1 MPIPEY
7 VEKYLNEDQQAQL
20 QTIER
25 FGWNLKYIRRPIFQ
39 DPVVIVMNPDI
50 GSVAVVEN
58 DGSLNQQPG
67 IEIRA

>member
-58 DGSLNQQPG
+58 DGSLNQQPD
-67 IEIRA
+67 IEMRA